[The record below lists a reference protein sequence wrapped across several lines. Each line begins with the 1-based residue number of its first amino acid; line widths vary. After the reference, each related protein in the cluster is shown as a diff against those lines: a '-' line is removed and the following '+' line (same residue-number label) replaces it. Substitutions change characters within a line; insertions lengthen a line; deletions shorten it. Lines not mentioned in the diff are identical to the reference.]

1 LRKAIVNTFNVV
13 FSDKSRG
20 LIEKI
25 TLWLSI
31 AGFIVHLLLIY
42 LNNLN
47 VLNIAVD
54 YKLLSNPISAI
65 YTPFTFILIYEI
77 YLLVLYLPRSFTT
90 SLSKQFEIIS
100 LILIRRIFGDIPK
113 VNLEADWISTQV
125 NLNLIYDLLGV
136 LMLYF
141 LIYLFNKD
149 REGIII
155 KPMSEK
161 IERFVVSKKAI
172 SLVLLFCLLLMSG
185 YSFFNWLKKAIS
197 LVLLFCLLL
206 MSGYSFFNWLF
217 HITNS
222 LIPVN
227 INTIFY
233 NNFFELLI
241 LADVFILL
249 ISFQYTEKYTQ
260 IIRNTGFIIC
270 TILMRLSFGT
280 VGLTNVLLIIS
291 SVVFGLII
299 LKIFNLSERITL

>member
-1 LRKAIVNTFNVV
+1 MRKAIVNTFNVV

-185 YSFFNWLKKAIS
+185 YSFFNWL
-197 LVLLFCLLL
+197 
-206 MSGYSFFNWLF
+206 F

-222 LIPVN
+222 LIHVN

-233 NNFFELLI
+233 NDFFELLI